1 MNKRNSFILL
11 LGSVLCFSH
20 AVVHAADGTINFIGQ
35 IVATTCDVNGGSNAS
50 INVDLGTVAATSF
63 TAAGDTSS
71 PTAFTISLTNCP
83 ATFTAAA
90 VKFDGTA
97 DAVDN
102 QLLEVTGGA
111 TGVGIEIADNQGTPI
126 PLYTASRFYPID
138 ATSEGVD
145 MNFIARY
152 RSTGAT
158 VGEGAANGTSQ
169 FTINYQ

>member
-1 MNKRNSFILL
+1 MKKRNSFILL
-11 LGSVLCFSH
+11 LGTVLCFSQT
-20 AVVHAADGTINFIGQ
+20 VVHAADGTINFTGQ
-35 IVATTCDVNGGSNAS
+35 IVATTCDVNGGSTAS

-83 ATFTAAA
+83 TTFTAAA

-138 ATSEGVD
+138 ATAEGVD

-152 RSTGAT
+152 KSTEAT
-158 VGEGAANGTSQ
+158 VGEGEANGTSQ